1 MIELL
6 YTAADGTLPN
16 RHQNAVG
23 LGELRIVQSIKR
35 IVKVNLKRAVRVR
48 AAQPCLL

>member
-16 RHQNAVG
+16 GYQKTIS
-23 LGELRIVQSIKR
+23 LGELRIVQA
-35 IVKVNLKRAVRVR
+35 VKQILNVNLKRAGR
-48 AAQPCLL
+48 

>member
-16 RHQNAVG
+16 GYQETVS
-23 LGELRIVQSIKR
+23 LGELRIAQA
-35 IVKVNLKRAVRVR
+35 VKQILHVNLKRAER
-48 AAQPCLL
+48 